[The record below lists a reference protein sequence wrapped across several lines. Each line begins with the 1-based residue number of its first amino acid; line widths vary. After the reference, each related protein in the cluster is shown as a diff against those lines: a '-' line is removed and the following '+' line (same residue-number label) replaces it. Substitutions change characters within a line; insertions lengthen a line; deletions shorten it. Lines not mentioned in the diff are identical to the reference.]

1 MESIKVE
8 SMEERYK
15 DKKQMA
21 IEMALKDVRD
31 TGEMLGITAS
41 TAFHDELERIF
52 FLNKAKKE
60 FNNGI
65 ETTLNMP
72 PEQKLLFMFKK
83 AMEVSDGDHD
93 GLMEAL
99 K

>member
-1 MESIKVE
+1 MESMKKNY
-8 SMEERYK
+8 EEKERK
-15 DKKQMA
+15 A
-21 IEMALKDVRD
+21 IEMTLENVRSS
-31 TGEMLGITAS
+31 GEMLGITAS

-60 FNNGI
+60 FENGI
-65 ETTLNMP
+65 ETTLNMSLD
-72 PEQKLLFMFKK
+72 QKLLYMFKI
-83 AMEVSDGDHD
+83 AMEVSNGDYD

>member
-1 MESIKVE
+1 
-8 SMEERYK
+8 MEERYK

-41 TAFHDELERIF
+41 TAFHDEFERDYFLE
-52 FLNKAKKE
+52 KAKLV

-65 ETTLNMP
+65 ETTLNMST
-72 PEQKLLFMFKK
+72 EQLS
-83 AMEVSDGDHD
+83 VS
-93 GLMEAL
+93 
-99 K
+99 

>member
-1 MESIKVE
+1 MESTKM
-8 SMEERYK
+8 SYEEKRRK
-15 DKKQMA
+15 A

-31 TGEMLGITAS
+31 TGEMLGMTAS

-60 FNNGI
+60 FENGI
-65 ETTLNMP
+65 ETTLNMSP
-72 PEQKLLFMFKK
+72 DQKLLYMFKK
-83 AMEVSDGDHD
+83 TMEISDGDID

>member
-1 MESIKVE
+1 MESTKM
-8 SMEERYK
+8 SYEEKRQK
-15 DKKQMA
+15 A

-60 FNNGI
+60 FENGI
-65 ETTLNMP
+65 ETTLNMSP
-72 PEQKLLFMFKK
+72 DQKLLYMFKK
-83 AMEVSDGDHD
+83 TMEISDGGID